1 MTGDS
6 VVVSVDGS
14 QRRRWA
20 EKRRVPV
27 LIVLAFLVGYICVG
41 AVVFSTWEEWT
52 FLDGAYFSFIT
63 LSTIGFGDLV
73 PGSNV
78 LSTETH
84 EGQYKLVLCC
94 LYLVIGLAVI
104 AMSFNLVQHE
114 VVARFRK
121 LGQGLGILDEK

>member
-1 MTGDS
+1 M
-6 VVVSVDGS
+6 
-14 QRRRWA
+14 
-20 EKRRVPV
+20 
-27 LIVLAFLVGYICVG
+27 
-41 AVVFSTWEEWT
+41 
-52 FLDGAYFSFIT
+52 
-63 LSTIGFGDLV
+63 